1 MHISKSGQGTGGGK
15 TTRTLLYNIYLQGWF
30 WAAKQT
36 NTDRAGSDFA
46 YAQFQVLS
54 STEVRPI
61 CPAVRIVQLSTDF
74 GTIRNCLAK
83 LST

>member
-1 MHISKSGQGTGGGK
+1 MILVPLSTNFFGIGVVDS
-15 TTRTLLYNIYLQGWF
+15 NLQGWF

-36 NTDRAGSDFA
+36 NTDRVGSDFA

>member
-1 MHISKSGQGTGGGK
+1 MVFCVHKNAKKTVNKVTAYDGT
-15 TTRTLLYNIYLQGWF
+15 LQGWF

-36 NTDRAGSDFA
+36 NTDRVGSDFA

>member
-1 MHISKSGQGTGGGK
+1 MYELRSELASSYGYSSAE
-15 TTRTLLYNIYLQGWF
+15 LALLQGWF

-36 NTDRAGSDFA
+36 NTDRVGSDFA